1 MGWVWWF
8 NYHRLLEPI
17 GYVSAVEHEET
28 FNSSREANVN
38 VFVTGATGFV
48 GKQTAR
54 RLAQTGHEVR
64 CLVRKSSRVT
74 ELKKMGLTLV
84 TGDVTDRESVRRGMQ
99 GCEWVIHIAAN
110 TSFWERDK
118 RIYADVN
125 IGGTRNVMEC
135 ALETG
140 AEKVVH
146 VSGVV
151 IFGKPKDCPYTE
163 DSAVGPVRFSE
174 YGRTKYAGDLVA
186 WDLHREQGLPLV
198 MVYPG
203 GITGPND
210 PKIAGQYIRD
220 IVQRRMPVTVF
231 HDVTFPWVHVRD
243 VATAIVK
250 AAEAD
255 DNIGEKY
262 LLVAENLTFGETNEL
277 ISEISGVP
285 LPRLRLPDT
294 VAVAGA
300 ALLTALSTVTRR
312 PPPWG
317 MAIDQV
323 RTMRQ
328 GGRADGSKAARE
340 LGIAYT
346 PIRVAF
352 EDVIAS
358 IQK

>member
-1 MGWVWWF
+1 MIV
-8 NYHRLLEPI
+8 
-17 GYVSAVEHEET
+17 
-28 FNSSREANVN
+28 VN
-38 VFVTGATGFV
+38 VFVTGASGFV
-48 GKQTAR
+48 GKHTVK
-54 RLAQTGHEVR
+54 RLTEAGHQVR
-64 CLVRKSSRVT
+64 CLVRRSSPVK
-74 ELKKMGLTLV
+74 ELKQMGLTLV
-84 TGDVTDRESVRRGMQ
+84 EGDVTDKESVRRGMR

-110 TSFWERDK
+110 NSFWERDK
-118 RIYADVN
+118 RVYSDVN
-125 IGGTRNVMEC
+125 IGGTRSVMEC

-140 AEKVVH
+140 AEKIVH

-151 IFGKPKDCPYTE
+151 IFGKPTDCPYTE
-163 DSAVGPVRFSE
+163 DSAIGPVRFSE

-186 WDLHREQGLPLV
+186 WNLHREKDLPLV

-210 PKIAGQYIRD
+210 PKTAGQYIRD
-220 IVQRRMPVTVF
+220 VVQRRMPVTVF
-231 HDVTFPWVHVRD
+231 NDVTFPWVHVKD
-243 VATAIVK
+243 VATAIVR

-262 LLVAENLTFGETNEL
+262 LLVAENLTFGEVNEL
-277 ISEISGVP
+277 IGEISGVP

-294 VAVAGA
+294 IAVAGA
-300 ALLTALSTVTRR
+300 ALLTALSTVTRK

-323 RTMRQ
+323 RTMQQ
-328 GGRADGSKAARE
+328 GGRADGSKAAKE
-340 LGIAYT
+340 LGIDYT

-358 IQK
+358 IQR